1 MYNIGE
7 QEQSRRGMS
16 SAVQILSVNRESCK
30 KAMGTD
36 YLYMAIT
43 IQKESNG
50 SLMFSVIAAKWC
62 HYEQDKVKSHRQQ
75 SSAMYV
81 LAMSS
86 LR

>member
-36 YLYMAIT
+36 YFYMAIT
-43 IQKESNG
+43 IQKQSNG
-50 SLMFSVIAAKWC
+50 SLIFQSL
-62 HYEQDKVKSHRQQ
+62 QQ
-75 SSAMYV
+75 NDVTMNRIK
-81 LAMSS
+81 LNPIGNKTQQCMS
-86 LR
+86 